1 MSPIK
6 IGCIFWPPPCKRVQ
20 PGEEHRDEEMHPSWA
35 TGLEALQDYNHWV
48 NAVVLPIAFQWIEE
62 HKGEVYAEV
71 PEHLRDD
78 IGVAI
83 AAAFDLVK
91 ELPAYKRGRENY
103 EAHERGLAE
112 GAADSSAINP
122 VWTGITKKMREK
134 KREAFAEHSEHL
146 GDTTP

>member
-6 IGCIFWPPPCKRVQ
+6 IGCIFWPPPWKRVQ
-20 PGEEHRDEEMHPSWA
+20 PDEERHDEEMHPSWA
-35 TGLEALQDYNHWV
+35 AGLEALQDYNHWV

-62 HKGEVYAEV
+62 HKTEVYENV

-83 AAAFDLVK
+83 AAAFHLVR
-91 ELPAYKRGRENY
+91 ELPAYQRGRANCD
-103 EAHERGLAE
+103 AHEAGLAE
-112 GAADSSAINP
+112 GAADPSAINP

-134 KREAFAEHSEHL
+134 KREVFAEHSQHL